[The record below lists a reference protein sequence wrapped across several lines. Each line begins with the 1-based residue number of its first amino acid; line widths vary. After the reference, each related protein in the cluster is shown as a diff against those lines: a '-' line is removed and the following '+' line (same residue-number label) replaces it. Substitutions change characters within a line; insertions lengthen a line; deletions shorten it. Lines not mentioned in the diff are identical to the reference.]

1 MIQGEADDLIHR
13 IEHLEHN
20 QLRAQGVKIKRREDR
35 VRVIGSDMLYTHSPE
50 EIVINKIDKERVRRA
65 EDSVLKRL
73 SPRHQNIYMLKE
85 QGYLH
90 REIADEL
97 NLERSTVTKNLLY
110 TKRKLQ
116 EAFRSIN
123 AKI

>member
-50 EIVINKIDKERVRRA
+50 EIVINKIDKERVRMA

>member
-1 MIQGEADDLIHR
+1 
-13 IEHLEHN
+13 
-20 QLRAQGVKIKRREDR
+20 
-35 VRVIGSDMLYTHSPE
+35 MLYTHSPE